1 MVAEVKGGKTV
12 TVSRG
17 SWECV
22 CECVCVCQ
30 VWFLC
35 HWSTIRSSHYHRSER
50 QKRMLTEKNKT
61 VWYLYVCAQSI
72 CTYFQLSSLVVTV
85 LLLPEKDTE
94 FK

>member
-35 HWSTIRSSHYHRSER
+35 YWSTIRSSHYHRSER
-50 QKRMLTEKNKT
+50 QKRMLTEKKQKQSGT
-61 VWYLYVCAQSI
+61 CMCVHSRYVL
-72 CTYFQLSSLVVTV
+72 TFNF
-85 LLLPEKDTE
+85 LL
-94 FK
+94 